1 MNIPS
6 VNTNMIKRT
15 VSGFVIGWICFA
27 CIIFGG
33 LPLSIMIAIFSTI
46 GALEFVKIL
55 NHKGFYPFK
64 TTIIFTNLL
73 LLILASLKQFD
84 LIPMVIYIGTAFSFM
99 SVIFRGRQPYIA
111 NVAATTLGF
120 LYCGWMPAHII
131 MIRQLDSVT
140 SSMGMGWVLPFPPE
154 MNNGIIFLLMYF
166 MGVLLTD
173 VGGFYFGKKF
183 GRHKLAPVIS
193 PNKSWEGAIGGG
205 LSSIIISLVIG
216 FFTGMPIYHAIIIGL
231 LTTVFAQL
239 GDLGESLLKRDAGVK
254 DSGESIPGH
263 GGFLDRTDGYIFAAP
278 IVYYYAYYFIINQNL
293 LEKLLNV
300 IK

>member
-6 VNTNMIKRT
+6 VNTNMLKRT
-15 VSGFVIGWICFA
+15 VSGFVIGWGCFA
-27 CIIFGG
+27 CLICGG
-33 LPLSIMIAIFSTI
+33 LPLTIMVTLFSTI
-46 GALEFVKIL
+46 GSLEFVKIL

-64 TTIIFTNLL
+64 STIIFTNFLL
-73 LLILASLKQFD
+73 LFFACQKQFD
-84 LIPMVIYIGTAFSFM
+84 LIPLVIFIGTAFSFL
-99 SVIFRGRQPYIA
+99 SVIFKGRQPYIA

-131 MIRQLDSVT
+131 MIRQIDSVT
-140 SSMGMGWVLPFPPE
+140 SGMSTGWFLPFPPE
-154 MNNGIIFLLMYF
+154 LNNGIIFLLMYF
-166 MGVLLTD
+166 FGVLLTD

-183 GRHKLAPVIS
+183 GKHKLAPVIS

-205 LSSIIISLVIG
+205 VSSVIISLVIG
-216 FFTGMPIYHAIIIGL
+216 LFIGMPVHHAVIIGL

-278 IVYYYAYYFIINQNL
+278 VVYYYAYYFIVHQNL

-300 IK
+300 VK